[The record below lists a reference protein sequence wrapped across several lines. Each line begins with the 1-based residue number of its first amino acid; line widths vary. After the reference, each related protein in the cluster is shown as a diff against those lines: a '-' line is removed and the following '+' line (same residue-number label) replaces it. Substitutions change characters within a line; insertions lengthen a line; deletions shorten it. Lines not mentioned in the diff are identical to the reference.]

1 MKKCREIWSF
11 CLAVLMIFGMA
22 AMPVSAMS
30 ASIEMITEPI
40 YGSIGKFSD
49 GVAIVRDFETRL
61 YGVIDENGNVVH
73 AMKYE
78 RIEPFYRGVAFAAY
92 RDAAGNYAEC
102 YLDRNGGIAATGI
115 RPNAGVEPEP
125 QYTYWGASTPQLH
138 QKIPGTPYTASEWLN
153 PDLLI
158 VNAEQK
164 GVIDRTMTEVIPCM

>member
-78 RIEPFYRGVAFAAY
+78 RIEPFYQGVAFAAY
-92 RDAAGNYAEC
+92 RDAAGNYAEWRHC
-102 YLDRNGGIAATGI
+102 GNRYKTECGCGTRAPIHVLGRLD
-115 RPNAGVEPEP
+115 
-125 QYTYWGASTPQLH
+125 ASTSSKDPRNTVH
-138 QKIPGTPYTASEWLN
+138 SK
-153 PDLLI
+153 
-158 VNAEQK
+158 
-164 GVIDRTMTEVIPCM
+164 